1 MPVSERAKIFIPFE
15 PLRGFRQALRE
26 RERAQLVQPRADLT
40 ENQMEELSREMAA
53 LAPGDM
59 ARVTHYV
66 DDHYE
71 ETVGCVTKVS
81 ASDSLLHLVG
91 RPLRFDAIR
100 ELERL

>member
-59 ARVTHYV
+59 VRVTHYV
-66 DDHYE
+66 DDHYR
-71 ETVGCVTKVS
+71 G
-81 ASDSLLHLVG
+81 
-91 RPLRFDAIR
+91 LRDQGV
-100 ELERL
+100 RLGLPPAPRGTAAAL